1 MKKHTHYDSAEM
13 RTLLQSAIPDAVMA
27 SEGTRFDSA
36 EDASVFFAREL
47 DHVKAQSY
55 DVEYPELTALHL
67 FPQSSE
73 ADPGAETITYY
84 TYDKTGLAKIIDNYS
99 TDLPRADVTGK
110 PSYAKIKSIGDSY
123 GYSAQAPTPARP
135 LGWRRP
141 PTRSWPT

>member
-55 DVEYPELTALHL
+55 DV
-67 FPQSSE
+67 
-73 ADPGAETITYY
+73 
-84 TYDKTGLAKIIDNYS
+84 
-99 TDLPRADVTGK
+99 
-110 PSYAKIKSIGDSY
+110 
-123 GYSAQAPTPARP
+123 
-135 LGWRRP
+135 
-141 PTRSWPT
+141 

>member
-55 DVEYPELTALHL
+55 DVEYPELPALHL

-73 ADPGAETITYY
+73 ADPGA
-84 TYDKTGLAKIIDNYS
+84 S
-99 TDLPRADVTGK
+99 TTT
-110 PSYAKIKSIGDSY
+110 
-123 GYSAQAPTPARP
+123 APTCLVR
-135 LGWRRP
+135 
-141 PTRSWPT
+141 T